1 MKLNGDF
8 FVIERN
14 LPQTEGVIYGFDVK
28 LNPEHYIY
36 KAHFPG
42 HPITPG
48 VCLLQMVAE
57 LASEAEK
64 CALGVLAVKNAKYTG
79 VVDPSE
85 NSLLSFI
92 FTSRS
97 ELEDGS
103 LKVQVQVTDPN
114 NPDTIFSKFS
124 VTLTKEK
131 I

>member
-57 LASEAEK
+57 LASVAEK

-79 VVDPSE
+79 VVDPTE
-85 NSLLSFI
+85 NSLLRFI

-103 LKVQVQVTDPN
+103 LKVQAQVTDPR
-114 NPDTIFSKFS
+114 NPEIIFSKFS

>member
-14 LPQTEGVIYGFDVK
+14 LPQTDGVVYGFDVK

-57 LASEAEK
+57 LASVAEE

-79 VVDPSE
+79 VVDPTE
-85 NSLLSFI
+85 NSLLRFV

-103 LKVQVQVTDPN
+103 LKVQAQVADPL
-114 NPDTIFSKFS
+114 NPDHIFSKFS
-124 VTLTKEK
+124 VTLTKEQF
-131 I
+131 

>member
-14 LPQTEGVIYGFDVK
+14 LPQTEGMIYGFDVK

-48 VCLLQMVAE
+48 VCLLQMVGE
-57 LASEAEK
+57 LASVAEK

-79 VVDPSE
+79 VVDPTE
-85 NSLLSFI
+85 NSLLRYI

-103 LKVQVQVTDPN
+103 LKVQAQVTDPR
-114 NPDTIFSKFS
+114 NPEIIFSKFS

>member
-14 LPQTEGVIYGFDVK
+14 LPQTEGMIYGFDVK

-48 VCLLQMVAE
+48 VCLLQMVGE
-57 LASEAEK
+57 LASVAEE
-64 CALGVLAVKNAKYTG
+64 CALEVLAVKNAKYTG
-79 VVDPSE
+79 VVDPTE
-85 NSLLSFI
+85 NGLLRFI

-103 LKVQVQVTDPN
+103 LKVQVQVTDPR
-114 NPDTIFSKFS
+114 NPEIIFSKFS